1 VASNGRKISYP
12 AKGYHSDRLS
22 IYIKYGFRKNNM
34 HKQSLGKLENVSRL
48 SLGGGG
54 IGQVWGK
61 TSRNEAVATVLES
74 YEAGINLFDMA
85 PMYGNGEAETV
96 MGLAFE
102 GGYPADLKVTTKC
115 LVGGVEGHEIDQKLR
130 RSLAESC
137 ERMQRDYV
145 DVYILHGYVIAD
157 GWREC
162 LRPKALP
169 HIAVE
174 WSNYLNFVIK
184 TFEALKAEGKIGAWG
199 ITAASTQATNLQV
212 LETAQKPDVIQCI
225 ANVLDAP
232 GSMAICDEIPDP
244 RSVIQRAQQESVGVM
259 GIRAVA
265 AGSLTDAIDREV
277 KPTSSE
283 ALDFEK
289 AEKFRRLAAETG
301 VSSAFL
307 AHRYALSMLGVDTVV
322 LGVKDRVELN
332 ECLEAEAAGS
342 LDQATMNKIDLA
354 ISTGNL

>member
-1 VASNGRKISYP
+1 MQK
-12 AKGYHSDRLS
+12 K
-22 IYIKYGFRKNNM
+22 
-34 HKQSLGKLENVSRL
+34 SLGQLENVSRL

-54 IGQVWGK
+54 IGQVWGE
-61 TSRNEAVATVLES
+61 TSRDEAVATVRES

-85 PMYGNGEAETV
+85 PMYGNGEAESV
-96 MGLAFE
+96 MGLAF
-102 GGYPADLKVTTKC
+102 GDSYPEDLKVTTKC

-130 RSLAESC
+130 LSLAESC
-137 ERMQRDYV
+137 ERMKRDYV
-145 DVYILHGYVIAD
+145 DVFILHGYVILD

-174 WSNYLNFVIK
+174 WSNYQNFVVK

-199 ITAASTQATNLQV
+199 ITAASTQVSNLQV
-212 LETAQKPDVIQCI
+212 LDAAQKPDVIQCI
-225 ANVLDAP
+225 TNVLDSP
-232 GSMAICDEIPDP
+232 GSMAICDETPDP
-244 RSVIQRAQQESVGVM
+244 RSVILRARQENVGVM

-277 KPTSSE
+277 KPASTE

-289 AEKFRRLAAETG
+289 AETFRRLAAETG

-307 AHRYALSMLGVDTVV
+307 AHRYALSMPGVDTVV

-332 ECLEAEAAGS
+332 ECLEAEAAGP
-342 LDQATMNKIDLA
+342 LEQATMDRIDLA

>member
-1 VASNGRKISYP
+1 
-12 AKGYHSDRLS
+12 
-22 IYIKYGFRKNNM
+22 
-34 HKQSLGKLENVSRL
+34 
-48 SLGGGG
+48 
-54 IGQVWGK
+54 
-61 TSRNEAVATVLES
+61 
-74 YEAGINLFDMA
+74 
-85 PMYGNGEAETV
+85 MYGNGEAETV

-212 LETAQKPDVIQCI
+212 LETAQKPDVIQ
-225 ANVLDAP
+225 
-232 GSMAICDEIPDP
+232 
-244 RSVIQRAQQESVGVM
+244 RAQQESVGVM